1 MLLFWGYE
9 TMAFNGIYKGKKV
22 LVTGNTGFKGAWL
35 SAWLLSLGADVYGY
49 SLDVPT
55 DPAMFYVC
63 GLDKRIHNTF
73 GDIQDKDKLCAY
85 IHEIRPDFIF
95 HLAAQAIVSTSYQ
108 LPFETV
114 GANVMGTAA
123 VLEALRTADWQC
135 TCVLITSDKVY
146 QNVEWLWGYRE
157 NDALGG
163 RDVYSGSKGAAELVI
178 RCYWNSFLKDMDNIK
193 LGIGRAGNVIGGGDW
208 AKDRIVVDCVKA
220 FVKGETVGI
229 RCPKSTRPWQH
240 VMEPLSGY
248 LTLGQQLADG
258 RCPDGEPFNFGPNG
272 EKPTT
277 VFELTQDLAG
287 EWGLDKSKASRITGN
302 IPFREAGLLRVN
314 CDKAQA
320 MLRWHSTLSYT
331 QCIRIL
337 AEWYKAYYD
346 GGSDMADLTEKQIAF
361 YTGEAA
367 RQELDWSK

>member
-208 AKDRIVVDCVKA
+208 AKDRIVPDC
-220 FVKGETVGI
+220 I
-229 RCPKSTRPWQH
+229 RALEAGQPIDIRSPHAIRPWQH
-240 VMEPLSGY
+240 VLEPLSGY
-248 LTLGQQLADG
+248 LLLAAKMLEDPTAYCEG
-258 RCPDGEPFNFGPNG
+258 WNFGPQM
-272 EKPTT
+272 ESTT
-277 VFELTQDLAG
+277 EVWDVASLIVRHYGQGTLRDVSDPNALHEAQLLM
-287 EWGLDKSKASRITGN
+287 LDISKAR
-302 IPFREAGLLRVN
+302 FRLGWTPRTDIQECCRL
-314 CDKAQA
+314 
-320 MLRWHSTLSYT
+320 T
-331 QCIRIL
+331 
-337 AEWYKAYYD
+337 AEWYRRYRSEDVYALCV
-346 GGSDMADLTEKQIAF
+346 GQINQF
-361 YTGEAA
+361 
-367 RQELDWSK
+367 LS